1 MLAEKTSMSDSSDRI
16 ERWIEDNNVNAEMLS
31 FSKRV
36 YTVKEAVAASGY
48 PVERFT
54 KSIVMLTSDERLVI
68 ALVPADARASTERVR
83 KALSLV
89 DRPRIVTAEESER
102 YLGQQLGGNSPL
114 NAPNATILIDPKVLE
129 RDWILTGGSD
139 DRNLVK
145 IPVAELRRVVTY
157 TAARVRK

>member
-1 MLAEKTSMSDSSDRI
+1 MLVEKTSMSDSSNRI
-16 ERWIEDNNVNAEMLS
+16 TRWIEDNNVNAEMLS
-31 FSKRV
+31 FSERV
-36 YTVKEAVAASGY
+36 YTVEEAVAVSGY

-68 ALVPADARASTERVR
+68 ALVPADARASTDRVR
-83 KALSLV
+83 KALGLI

-129 RDWILTGGSD
+129 RDWILTGGGD

-145 IPVAELRRVVTY
+145 IPVAELKRVVTY
-157 TAARVRK
+157 TEARVRK

>member
-1 MLAEKTSMSDSSDRI
+1 MSDFSDKI
-16 ERWIEDNNVNAEMLS
+16 KRWIEDNDVDAEMLS
-31 FSKRV
+31 FSERV
-36 YTVKEAVAASGY
+36 YTVGEAVTVSGY

-54 KSIVMLTSDERLVI
+54 KSIVMVTSDERLVI

-83 KALSLV
+83 KVLGLT

-129 RDWILTGGSD
+129 RDWILTGGGD

-145 IPVAELRRVVTY
+145 IPVAELKRVVTY
-157 TAARVRK
+157 REARVRK

>member
-1 MLAEKTSMSDSSDRI
+1 MLAEKTSMSDSSNRI

-36 YTVKEAVAASGY
+36 YTVEEAIAVSGY
-48 PVERFT
+48 PIERFT

-83 KALSLV
+83 KALDLT

-129 RDWILTGGSD
+129 RDWILTGGGD

-145 IPVAELRRVVTY
+145 IPVAELKRVVTY
-157 TAARVRK
+157 TEARVRK

>member
-1 MLAEKTSMSDSSDRI
+1 MSDSSNRI
-16 ERWIEDNNVNAEMLS
+16 KRWIEDNNVNAEMLS
-31 FSKRV
+31 FSERV
-36 YTVKEAVAASGY
+36 YTVEEAVAVSGY

-54 KSIVMLTSDERLVI
+54 KSIVMLTSDDRLVI

-83 KALSLV
+83 KALGLI
-89 DRPRIVTAEESER
+89 DRPRVVTAEESER

-129 RDWILTGGSD
+129 RDWILTGGGD

-145 IPVAELRRVVTY
+145 MPVAELKRVVTY
-157 TAARVRK
+157 IEARVRK

>member
-1 MLAEKTSMSDSSDRI
+1 MLVEKTGMSDSSNRVK
-16 ERWIEDNNVNAEMLS
+16 RWIEDNNVNAEMLS
-31 FSKRV
+31 FSERV
-36 YTVKEAVAASGY
+36 YTVEEAVAVSGY
-48 PVERFT
+48 QVERFT

-83 KALSLV
+83 KALGLI

-129 RDWILTGGSD
+129 RDWILTGGGD

-145 IPVAELRRVVTY
+145 IPVAELKRVVTY
-157 TAARVRK
+157 TEARVRK

>member
-1 MLAEKTSMSDSSDRI
+1 MLVEKTSMSDSSTRI
-16 ERWIEDNNVNAEMLS
+16 KRWIEDNNVNAEMLS
-31 FSKRV
+31 FSERV
-36 YTVKEAVAASGY
+36 YTVEEAVAVSGY

-68 ALVPADARASTERVR
+68 ALVPADARASTDRVR
-83 KALSLV
+83 KALGLI

-129 RDWILTGGSD
+129 RDWILTGGGD

-145 IPVAELRRVVTY
+145 IPVAELKRVVTY
-157 TAARVRK
+157 TEARVRK

>member
-1 MLAEKTSMSDSSDRI
+1 MLVEKTSMSDSSNRI
-16 ERWIEDNNVNAEMLS
+16 TRWIEDNNVNAEMLS
-31 FSKRV
+31 FSERV
-36 YTVKEAVAASGY
+36 YTVEEAVAVSGY

-54 KSIVMLTSDERLVI
+54 KSIVMLSCDDRLVI
-68 ALVPADARASTERVR
+68 ALVPADARASTDRVR
-83 KALSLV
+83 KALGLI

-129 RDWILTGGSD
+129 RDWILTGGGD

-145 IPVAELRRVVTY
+145 IPVAELKRVVTY
-157 TAARVRK
+157 TEARVRK

>member
-1 MLAEKTSMSDSSDRI
+1 MSDSSNRI
-16 ERWIEDNNVNAEMLS
+16 TRWIEDNNVNAEMLS
-31 FSKRV
+31 FSERV
-36 YTVKEAVAASGY
+36 YTVEEAVAVSGY

-54 KSIVMLTSDERLVI
+54 KSIVMLTPDERLVI
-68 ALVPADARASTERVR
+68 ALVPADARASTDRVR
-83 KALSLV
+83 KALGLI

-129 RDWILTGGSD
+129 RDWILTGGGD

-145 IPVAELRRVVTY
+145 IPVAELKRVVTY
-157 TAARVRK
+157 TEARVRK

>member
-1 MLAEKTSMSDSSDRI
+1 MLAEKTSMSDSSNRI

-36 YTVKEAVAASGY
+36 YTVEEAIAVSGY
-48 PVERFT
+48 PIERFT

-83 KALSLV
+83 KALDLT

-114 NAPNATILIDPKVLE
+114 NAPNATIFIDPKVLE
-129 RDWILTGGSD
+129 RDWILTGGGD

-145 IPVAELRRVVTY
+145 IPVAELKRVVTY
-157 TAARVRK
+157 TEARVRK

>member
-1 MLAEKTSMSDSSDRI
+1 MLVEKTSMSDASNRVK
-16 ERWIEDNNVNAEMLS
+16 RWIEDNNVDAEMLGFADS
-31 FSKRV
+31 VHSV
-36 YTVKEAVAASGY
+36 QEAVAVSGY

-54 KSIVMLTSDERLVI
+54 KSIVMLTSDDSLVI

-83 KALSLV
+83 KALGLT

-114 NAPNATILIDPKVLE
+114 NAPNASILIDPKVLE
-129 RDWILTGGSD
+129 RDWVLTGGGD

-145 IPVAELRRVVTY
+145 IPVAELKRVVIY
-157 TAARVRK
+157 TEVRVRK

>member
-1 MLAEKTSMSDSSDRI
+1 MLVEKTSMSDSSNRI
-16 ERWIEDNNVNAEMLS
+16 KRWMEDNNVNAEILS
-31 FSKRV
+31 FSERV
-36 YTVKEAVAASGY
+36 YTVEEAVAVSGY

-68 ALVPADARASTERVR
+68 ALVPADARASTDRVR
-83 KALSLV
+83 KALGLI
-89 DRPRIVTAEESER
+89 DRPRIVTSEESER

-129 RDWILTGGSD
+129 RDWILTGGGD

-145 IPVAELRRVVTY
+145 IPVAELKRVVTY
-157 TAARVRK
+157 TEARVRK

>member
-1 MLAEKTSMSDSSDRI
+1 MLAEKTSMSDSSNRI
-16 ERWIEDNNVNAEMLS
+16 KRWIEDNNANAEMLS
-31 FSKRV
+31 FSERV
-36 YTVKEAVAASGY
+36 YTVEEAVAVSGY

-83 KALSLV
+83 KALGLI

-114 NAPNATILIDPKVLE
+114 NAPNATILMDPKVLE
-129 RDWILTGGSD
+129 RDWILTGGGD

-145 IPVAELRRVVTY
+145 IPVAELKRVVTY

>member
-1 MLAEKTSMSDSSDRI
+1 MSELSDKMKQ
-16 ERWIEDNNVNAEMLS
+16 WIEQKKVDAEMLGFEGS
-31 FSKRV
+31 VHSV
-36 YTVKEAVAASGY
+36 QEAVAVSGY

-83 KALSLV
+83 KALDLT

-129 RDWILTGGSD
+129 RDWILTGGGD

-145 IPVAELRRVVTY
+145 IPVAELKRVVTY
-157 TAARVRK
+157 TEARVRK

>member
-1 MLAEKTSMSDSSDRI
+1 MSDSSNRVK
-16 ERWIEDNNVNAEMLS
+16 RWIEDNNVNAEMLS
-31 FSKRV
+31 FSERV
-36 YTVKEAVAASGY
+36 YTVEEAVAVSGY
-48 PVERFT
+48 QVERFT

-83 KALSLV
+83 KALGLI

-129 RDWILTGGSD
+129 RDWILTGGGD

-145 IPVAELRRVVTY
+145 IPVAELKRVVTY
-157 TAARVRK
+157 TEARVRK